1 MVFLRLSFCN
11 GYITTAI
18 AYTSA
23 KPHVGNIYEIVLA
36 DSIARFKRAQG
47 YNVRF
52 QTGTDEHGQK
62 IEDNAKE
69 HNMLPKDYVDNISGV
84 IRGLFDLMNVQY
96 DYFIRT
102 TDDYH
107 KVQVQKVFKKL
118 FDQGDLYKGNY
129 EGWYCKSCESFYSD
143 SQVEDETCPECG
155 AKVVRQQESCY
166 FFKMSNYQE
175 RLVQY
180 IKDNPSFIQPESRKN
195 EMLQN
200 FLKEDLYDLAVS
212 RTSFKWG
219 IPVDFDPEH
228 VVYVWID
235 ALINYI
241 TGLGYDVDGNNG
253 PLFDEFWPADVHLIG
268 KDILRFHTIYWPIL
282 LMALDIELPKQI
294 FGHPWLLTGDSKMS
308 KSKGNAVYVDDLTSV
323 LGVDPVRYIMLHE
336 MPFERDG
343 HLTYELM
350 IERINTDLANI
361 IGNLVNRTISMTNKY
376 FDGVLTVNNLH
387 DDMDDELIAACK
399 NLIPN
404 VEAKMDTL
412 HVADAISEI
421 VSLFRKG
428 NKYIDD
434 TQPWVLAKDETKQDR
449 LQTVL
454 YNLTELIRIG
464 GIALESFVPETS
476 QRILAQLQ
484 TEHTSFESAQ
494 TFGLFELN
502 KPVVSKTDIIF
513 NRLDV
518 KETLELLEK
527 EVEPVVETSIVE
539 EETKEITFD
548 QFQDVE
554 LRTGTITKV
563 DKHPKADKLYV
574 LQVDLGSKEVTV
586 VSSLVK
592 FFTEEELLNHKVVLV
607 ANLKPVKL
615 RGVMSNGMILT
626 AEEGDKVRLVTGGDV
641 ANGTL
646 LR

>member
-1 MVFLRLSFCN
+1 MKN
-11 GYITTAI
+11 NKNYYITTAI

-23 KPHVGNIYEIVLA
+23 KPHIGNIYEIVLA

-107 KVQVQKVFKKL
+107 KEQVQKVFKKL

-241 TGLGYDVDGNNG
+241 TGLGYDVDGKNG

-282 LMALDIELPKQI
+282 LMALDVELPKQI

-376 FDGVLTVNNLH
+376 FDGVLTVNNVH

-527 EVEPVVETSIVE
+527 EVEPVIETSIVE

-586 VSSLVK
+586 VSSLVE

>member
-1 MVFLRLSFCN
+1 MKN
-11 GYITTAI
+11 NKNYYITTAI

-23 KPHVGNIYEIVLA
+23 KPHIGNIYEIVLA

-69 HNMLPKDYVDNISGV
+69 HNMLPKDYVDNVSGV
-84 IRGLFDLMNVQY
+84 IRGLFDLMNVKY

-107 KVQVQKVFKKL
+107 KEQVQKVFKKL

-241 TGLGYDVDGNNG
+241 TGLGYDVDGKNG

-282 LMALDIELPKQI
+282 LMALDVELPKQI

-376 FDGVLTVNNLH
+376 FDGVLTVNNVH

-404 VEAKMDTL
+404 VETKMDTL

-554 LRTGTITKV
+554 LRTGTIIKV

-586 VSSLVK
+586 VSSLVE

>member
-1 MVFLRLSFCN
+1 MKN
-11 GYITTAI
+11 NKNYYITTAI

-23 KPHVGNIYEIVLA
+23 KPHIGNIYEIVLA

-282 LMALDIELPKQI
+282 LMALDVELPKQI

-527 EVEPVVETSIVE
+527 DVEPVVETSIVE
-539 EETKEITFD
+539 EEAKEITFD

>member
-1 MVFLRLSFCN
+1 MKN
-11 GYITTAI
+11 NKNYYITTAI

-23 KPHVGNIYEIVLA
+23 KPHIGNIYEIVLA

-586 VSSLVK
+586 VSSLVE

>member
-1 MVFLRLSFCN
+1 MKN
-11 GYITTAI
+11 NKNYYITTAI

-23 KPHVGNIYEIVLA
+23 KPHIGNIYEIVLA

-84 IRGLFDLMNVQY
+84 IRGLFDLMNVKY

-107 KVQVQKVFKKL
+107 KEQVQKVFKKL

-155 AKVVRQQESCY
+155 GKVVRQQESCY

-376 FDGVLTVNNLH
+376 FDGVLTVNH
-387 DDMDDELIAACK
+387 VDDDMDDELIAACK

-421 VSLFRKG
+421 VALFRKG

-434 TQPWVLAKDETKQDR
+434 TQPWVLAKDETKQER

-464 GIALESFVPETS
+464 GIALESFIPETS

-484 TEHTSFESAQ
+484 TEHTSFESAK

-527 EVEPVVETSIVE
+527 EVEPVVETSVVE
-539 EETKEITFD
+539 EEEVKEITFD

-554 LRTGTITKV
+554 LRTGTIVKV

-586 VSSLVK
+586 VSSLVD

>member
-1 MVFLRLSFCN
+1 MKN
-11 GYITTAI
+11 NKNYYITTAI

-23 KPHVGNIYEIVLA
+23 KPHIGNIYEIVLA

-282 LMALDIELPKQI
+282 LMALDVELPKQI

-586 VSSLVK
+586 VSSLVE